1 MAVAKPWSRP
11 GGGESAQAGT
21 FSDDDLASYAGAY
34 TGRERLRGGF
44 EHYRTLLDD
53 GRENRALLAQRKLSM
68 PVLAIG
74 STHSGTATAQALAP
88 HADHVQ
94 GAVAPTGHF
103 VAEEDPDWF
112 TKTLTTFL
120 A

>member
-1 MAVAKPWSRP
+1 MVTSR

-94 GAVAPTGHF
+94 GAAARPDTSSPRKTPTGS
-103 VAEEDPDWF
+103 PRR
-112 TKTLTTFL
+112 
-120 A
+120 

>member
-1 MAVAKPWSRP
+1 WGIMNIVLWIT
-11 GGGESAQAGT
+11 AGLLAASFL
-21 FSDDDLASYAGAY
+21 FSGVFKLAPS
-34 TGRERLRGGF
+34 
-44 EHYRTLLDD
+44 
-53 GRENRALLAQRKLSM
+53 LAQRKLSM

-103 VAEEDPDWF
+103 VAEEGPNWF